1 MVYLNVARHD
11 GLYTVRVG
19 VKLNKDRV
27 SEGHAA
33 FTTLDNVALAH
44 APAMMDA
51 ACIQSP
57 IAEVHYFTFPLPL
70 LLRWFGAPT

>member
-1 MVYLNVARHD
+1 MYLNVARHD
-11 GLYTVRVG
+11 GLYTVRR
-19 VKLNKDRV
+19 VKLNKGRV
-27 SEGHAA
+27 SEGYAA

-70 LLRWFGAPT
+70 LLRCFGAPT